1 MPQLKVKWST
11 VFALCAALL
20 LLSFAKPALALE
32 ETGGQMR
39 PVQVFDVAA
48 GKVVKSVPNSPEYQ
62 EIAKS
67 WIKSAKELAPQLQ
80 PDEKCGYVFR
90 IPLDSPA
97 MIKAGNVSVQASD
110 VFLFYCPDKPK
121 LLLVFDENRKP
132 FLFQLNVDVKPF
144 LTKIGL

>member
-1 MPQLKVKWST
+1 MPLKVRWST
-11 VFALCAALL
+11 IVALCAALL
-20 LLSFAKPALALE
+20 LLPSVTQASALE
-32 ETGGQMR
+32 EAGAPVR

-62 EIAKS
+62 QIAKT
-67 WIKSAKELAPQLQ
+67 WIKEAKELAPQLQ

-90 IPLDSPA
+90 IPLDHPA
-97 MIKAGNVSVQASD
+97 VIKASGITVQATD
-110 VFLFYCPDKPK
+110 VFLFYCPEKPK

-144 LTKIGL
+144 LNKVGL